1 MVSGLSAEVGG
12 CLDSVTF
19 HYADGST
26 TMFGQS
32 GGASVPRVDLDP
44 TAEYVSGLVQYEG
57 CPDYIGGGIE
67 FILKSIATGA
77 TTGTVSFAGLYQ
89 SSSVQAAFNVVWP
102 CRIVGF
108 ETSPGDT
115 NQGTRETVTS
125 IQTDCT
131 SAVAAEVT
139 VQVRHDGESFSF
151 VSCVDGAIVWNDRTY
166 GIYSVPDVLHGA
178 KLYQGPHR
186 LAYNEAIEISMP
198 EGGRA
203 FAAFT
208 AGRDGGM
215 PAGLRDDGWVDV
227 EPQGLYWSGS
237 GGQSGSLI
245 EPLLFKDIAP
255 GETYTSPKNAGSDTV
270 MFVVLDPE
278 ANRQFVL
285 GSGSLTRQ
293 DARAYCL
300 ANGMDLASIH
310 SEAENQLAWDLCSS
324 SGTDRCWIGGEYAGG
339 TSWMWSDGTPWDF
352 NKWLA
357 ACGDGGCSWGE
368 NYLTLQ
374 SGWFSDSAGPYYRP
388 FLCSGTPTESPSL
401 SPRGTDGAASG
412 TFDDNDDSNNKSNN
426 PLVVILCVVIGA
438 LLVGI
443 AVIIVVMK
451 RRKSA
456 KPPHGRR
463 GPAMV
468 EAATSPTAPPQLAS
482 IKAEALGMMSEEPIA
497 EAIVPHGHVSGAEA
511 AAMAEGEPSPQQ
523 SVGWGRRF
531 AAWRAVGEPPPP
543 PEPEFEPEC

>member
-1 MVSGLSAEVGG
+1 MLRAAVVVLCGRTA
-12 CLDSVTF
+12 
-19 HYADGST
+19 YAT
-26 TMFGQS
+26 
-32 GGASVPRVDLDP
+32 
-44 TAEYVSGLVQYEG
+44 
-57 CPDYIGGGIE
+57 
-67 FILKSIATGA
+67 
-77 TTGTVSFAGLYQ
+77 
-89 SSSVQAAFNVVWP
+89 
-102 CRIVGF
+102 
-108 ETSPGDT
+108 ET
-115 NQGTRETVTS
+115 
-125 IQTDCT
+125 
-131 SAVAAEVT
+131 
-139 VQVRHDGESFSF
+139 VRHDGESLSF
-151 VSCVDGAIVWNDRTY
+151 VSCVDGATIWNDRSY
-166 GIYSVPDVLHGA
+166 AISSVPDVLRGA
-178 KLYQGPHR
+178 RLYQGPVR

-198 EGGRA
+198 DGGRA

-227 EPQGLYWSGS
+227 ASQGLHWDYGVETNY
-237 GGQSGSLI
+237 I
-245 EPLLFKDIAP
+245 VPLLSKIIAP

-401 SPRGTDGAASG
+401 SPRGTEGAASG

-426 PLVVILCVVIGA
+426 PLVLILCVVIGA

-456 KPPHGRR
+456 KPPHGRQ

-468 EAATSPTAPPQLAS
+468 EAATSPTAPQQPALAS
-482 IKAEALGMMSEEPIA
+482 IKAEALGMMSEGPPQAAEPIT
-497 EAIVPHGHVSGAEA
+497 EAISVPQGHVSGAEA
-511 AAMAEGEPSPQQ
+511 AAMMAEGEPPPLPPA
-523 SVGWGRRF
+523 GWGSRF
-531 AAWRAVGEPPPP
+531 ASWRAVEEPPPP
-543 PEPEFEPEC
+543 PEAELEPEC

>member
-166 GIYSVPDVLHGA
+166 RIYSVPDVLHGA

-245 EPLLFKDIAP
+245 EPLLFKSIAP
-255 GETYTSPKNAGSDTV
+255 GETYTSPKNTGSDTV
-270 MFVVLDPE
+270 MFVVLDTE
-278 ANRQFVL
+278 TDNADQVL
-285 GSGSLTRQ
+285 CPGFGPSE
-293 DARAYCL
+293 YCNCCGDCL
-300 ANGMDLASIH
+300 GEPRPSTPAP
-310 SEAENQLAWDLCSS
+310 SEACPTPSCAITVTSAGWNDGDMCSFTIDSTVTECPSGNAARGFNLRVLADDCSIIDS
-324 SGTDRCWIGGEYAGG
+324 QHFD
-339 TSWMWSDGTPWDF
+339 MW
-352 NKWLA
+352 A
-357 ACGDGGCSWGE
+357 
-368 NYLTLQ
+368 
-374 SGWFSDSAGPYYRP
+374 DSA
-388 FLCSGTPTESPSL
+388 
-401 SPRGTDGAASG
+401 AA
-412 TFDDNDDSNNKSNN
+412 
-426 PLVVILCVVIGA
+426 
-438 LLVGI
+438 
-443 AVIIVVMK
+443 
-451 RRKSA
+451 
-456 KPPHGRR
+456 
-463 GPAMV
+463 PAMQTYV
-468 EAATSPTAPPQLAS
+468 EGLAPDTLVLVAVKDEASNRLTTALES
-482 IKAEALGMMSEEPIA
+482 
-497 EAIVPHGHVSGAEA
+497 
-511 AAMAEGEPSPQQ
+511 AMTNAFGTREL
-523 SVGWGRRF
+523 
-531 AAWRAVGEPPPP
+531 
-543 PEPEFEPEC
+543 